1 MGEAACQLLV
11 DQSLVSTPADLYRL
25 APEQLIGLPG
35 FARKKAEKVVG
46 AIQDSKKRE
55 LSRLLFGLGLP
66 GIGEK
71 AAKLLAQ
78 RFGSLEA
85 VENAGWEE
93 IAQIDGFG
101 EIMARSVQDYFR
113 EEHNRNLCRELQEL
127 GLNTTQ
133 ARPEA
138 SGELEGLTFVLTG
151 TLPTL
156 TRSELR
162 AGRGGR
168 GEQAHQGQPAGD
180 PGDRRGGPFENG
192 KRRNRALNIDI
203 RHIAKLARL
212 TIEEDRMEKFEK
224 DMADIVAMVEK
235 LPAVE
240 NQSLAL
246 DPADR
251 MELRRDEIKPSL
263 RREAVL
269 QNAPK
274 TAAGCIV
281 VPKTVD

>member
-1 MGEAACQLLV
+1 M
-11 DQSLVSTPADLYRL
+11 
-25 APEQLIGLPG
+25 
-35 FARKKAEKVVG
+35 
-46 AIQDSKKRE
+46 
-55 LSRLLFGLGLP
+55 
-66 GIGEK
+66 
-71 AAKLLAQ
+71 
-78 RFGSLEA
+78 
-85 VENAGWEE
+85 
-93 IAQIDGFG
+93 
-101 EIMARSVQDYFR
+101 
-113 EEHNRNLCRELQEL
+113 
-127 GLNTTQ
+127 
-133 ARPEA
+133 
-138 SGELEGLTFVLTG
+138 
-151 TLPTL
+151 
-156 TRSELR
+156 
-162 AGRGGR
+162 
-168 GEQAHQGQPAGD
+168 
-180 PGDRRGGPFENG
+180 
-192 KRRNRALNIDI
+192 NIDI

-224 DMADIVAMVEK
+224 DMADSVAMVEK